1 VDLILQAVILGVVQG
16 LTEFLPIS
24 SSGHLIVVPALFGW
38 DDTFLDSLAF
48 SVMLHLATL
57 LALLV
62 YFRDDW
68 LRLIPAGLAAL
79 GDRSFKGDPDRRLA
93 WLLAVTTIP
102 AVFAGVLLNDL
113 AETTFR
119 EPRLVAVTLV
129 IGAAILWLA
138 DRAASRTRHMDELTF
153 PIAIGIGAAQAL
165 ALVPGISR
173 SGISIAAGLF
183 AGLNRPD
190 AARFAFLMA
199 TPITFGAGLWEL
211 RKLLSGEAGVSV
223 ELAPLAAGMLASLLS
238 GLLAIAVLL
247 RFLRSHGV
255 GVFVAYRVGLAAL
268 IVVAWLGL
276 RVI

>member
-1 VDLILQAVILGVVQG
+1 MDLILQAVILGVVQG

-24 SSGHLIVVPALFGW
+24 SSGHLIVVPALLGW

-79 GDRSFKGDPDRRLA
+79 RDRSFKGDPDRRLA